1 MGRLDNKIAIVTG
14 AGCVGAGLGNG
25 RAIATRFV
33 EEGSYVLA
41 VDLSL
46 DQLEDTMKYN
56 AAFKDRIIPHQC
68 DVTDVDQVEAMI
80 EACVTRFG
88 SLDILVNNV
97 GGSSKGGPVELSA
110 EDW

>member
-1 MGRLDNKIAIVTG
+1 MGRLDNKVAIVTG
-14 AGCVGAGLGNG
+14 AGCVGAGWGNG

-33 EEGSYVLA
+33 EEGAYVLA

-46 DQLEDTMKYN
+46 DQLEDTMRYN
-56 AAFKDRIIPHQC
+56 AAHKDRITPHQC
-68 DVTDVDQVEAMI
+68 DVTNVDQVEAMI

-97 GGSSKGGPVELSA
+97 GGSS
-110 EDW
+110 